1 MKITIDGILNSAKRI
16 NTERNLDRES
26 KGKKNREVSADS
38 IEIRNKLLSR
48 LETIQKELKE
58 IQSSLTRNQIIN
70 EGIKSL
76 NEDLARGS
84 ENTDQ
89 ILNEVRF
96 DNKKV
101 LHEFIG
107 ENITGEILAT
117 KEERVQS
124 VIQDDISRLMKLQVE
139 VENILA
145 SNLTDS
151 RQVADI
157 MNDIEGAF
165 SKGDV
170 GNLENIYRL
179 RTDSVMR
186 LIK

>member
-16 NTERNLDRES
+16 NTERNLDQES
-26 KGKKNREVSADS
+26 KDKKNREVSTDS

-76 NEDLARGS
+76 KEDLGRGS
-84 ENTDQ
+84 ENTGK

-101 LHEFIG
+101 LHEFVG
-107 ENITGEILAT
+107 ENITGEILST

-151 RQVADI
+151 RRVTDI
-157 MNDIEGAF
+157 MNDIESAF
-165 SKGDV
+165 SKGDI

-179 RTDSVMR
+179 RADSVMR